1 MAAAVGRQ
9 TVQLTVLL
17 GHVGLD
23 RVLFLGAPCRRCC
36 CPCPCLRLLNLRHFC
51 VTRLSSICHVS
62 QQTAHCLLFFL
73 SCCWCSRCRRLPLLS
88 LHLCLPLH
96 LLLLLDSWRRGGS
109 GCGGCCG
116 SCCCFRNACCCR
128 CLHFIQLS
136 CHVSR
141 HESRHPCRQDSR
153 RANRSATLRNTRRV
167 PLRPYAQG
175 PQCAACRLP
184 ACTASSW
191 RRLWRYTRRR
201 WRISQPHRL
210 WAWCRHTRRPW
221 QQSHS
226 TAGTEANF
234 VSEETRGTT
243 LRHAACQ
250 SGSQVR
256 GAPRCS
262 RQPQQPQQQPA
273 GRLLLACAEVHVEVA
288 DGALCVIL
296 VSLLPPHCQLAATRA
311 PQACRHRKWNRHIH
325 TACGLV
331 NIRHAFLT

>member
-1 MAAAVGRQ
+1 MLRQ
-9 TVQLTVLL
+9 LLRLPQCVLL
-17 GHVGLD
+17 
-23 RVLFLGAPCRRCC
+23 P
-36 CPCPCLRLLNLRHFC
+36 
-51 VTRLSSICHVS
+51 
-62 QQTAHCLLFFL
+62 
-73 SCCWCSRCRRLPLLS
+73 LP
-88 LHLCLPLH
+88 
-96 LLLLLDSWRRGGS
+96 
-109 GCGGCCG
+109 
-116 SCCCFRNACCCR
+116 
-128 CLHFIQLS
+128 
-136 CHVSR
+136 
-141 HESRHPCRQDSR
+141 
-153 RANRSATLRNTRRV
+153 
-167 PLRPYAQG
+167 PLRPAQLPRQQAREPTPLQARQPPSKQISHAAKHTACPLKPNAQG

-234 VSEETRGTT
+234 VSEETCGTS
-243 LRHAACQ
+243 LRRAACQ

-262 RQPQQPQQQPA
+262 RQPQQPQQPQQQPA

-296 VSLLPPHCQLAATRA
+296 VSLLPPHCLLAATRA

-331 NIRHAFLT
+331 NMRHAFLTCYSAQQNQQSGSKAAPLKP